1 MLEEI
6 LDFFNNEEIFVQGL
20 ELTEQTNFQGWQNKV
35 ILGDCLDVLARFPSE
50 SIDLIITSPP
60 YADSRKKTYGGIS
73 PDEYTDWFLSRAI
86 ELKRVLKPEGSFI
99 LNIKE
104 KVVNGER
111 HPYVLNLILGMQN
124 QGWLWTEEYIWHKK
138 NSYPGK
144 WSNRFRDSWER
155 CLHFNKQKKFNMYQE
170 SVMVPMGDW
179 AKSRL
184 KKLSETDKQRDSS
197 KVGSGFGKNI
207 ANWLERSMA
216 YPTNVLYMSTE
227 CGNKNH
233 SAAFPKSLPS
243 WFIKLFT
250 KPGDIVLDPFVGSGT
265 TCVAAKELSRN
276 YIGIEIKEEYC
287 NLAVSNIKQAKFNSQ
302 ISASISKNEGFE
314 LDQDTSMSNIYQV
327 YYDYLVENV
336 LNPFYEKRFDKLKKL
351 KLKNV
356 LKRKNPYLFKAKNIE
371 LAGEF
376 VKSIV
381 DAYLSSQEETIFGN
395 LLEYFAVFVS
405 STLYNGFKSDLNSV
419 DLEFE
424 RDGYY
429 YIVGIKSGTN
439 WGNSDQI
446 NRMKDNFKRARIILR
461 EKGISGEIVAVNGCM
476 YGKDSNP
483 LKDKKKFKKTIID
496 EEPDKIYYKY
506 AGQDFWSFISGDD
519 NLYQQIVVPIDK
531 EAKRKDELFKAT
543 YAAKV
548 NEMTADFTN
557 YFMINHQIDWV
568 KLVDYV
574 SKRGEVLLEPSSKQ
588 TVLPFEEDIN
598 SSEEDAD
605 EDILDLS
612 DALDFEDMK
621 IENDK

>member
-1 MLEEI
+1 MVETLNI
-6 LDFFNNEEIFVQGL
+6 FGQKDNFVQRL
-20 ELTEQTNFQGWQNKV
+20 ELIEQDKPHSWQNKV
-35 ILGDCLDVLARFPSE
+35 ILGDCLNVLAKLPSE
-50 SIDLIITSPP
+50 SIDLIVTSPP

-73 PDEYTDWFLSRAI
+73 PDEYTNWFLARAI

-184 KKLSETDKQRDSS
+184 KKLSETDKQRDNS

-216 YPTNVLYMSTE
+216 YPTNVLHLSTE
-227 CGNKNH
+227 CSNRNH
-233 SAAFPKSLPS
+233 SATFPKSLPS

-250 KPGDIVLDPFVGSGT
+250 KQGDIVLDPFLGSGT
-265 TCVAAKELSRN
+265 TCVAAKELGRN

-287 NLAVSNIKQAKFNSQ
+287 NLAISNIMQTTFDLQNLNNTSMN
-302 ISASISKNEGFE
+302 KNFE
-314 LDQDTSMSNIYQV
+314 VLQEPSMSNNDQKYH
-327 YYDYLVENV
+327 DYLVNQV
-336 LNPFYEKRFDKLKKL
+336 LNPFYAKRFDKLKEL
-351 KLKNV
+351 KLTDV
-356 LKRKNPYLFKAKNIE
+356 LRRKNPYLFKAKNIE
-371 LAGEF
+371 IAGDF
-376 VKSIV
+376 VKSII

-395 LLEYFAVFVS
+395 LLEGFAIFVS
-405 STLYNGFKSDLNSV
+405 SNLYGGFKSELKSV
-419 DLEFE
+419 DLEFKK
-424 RDGYY
+424 DDSY

-446 NRMKDNFKRARIILR
+446 NAMKNNFKKAKEILR
-461 EKGISGEIVAVNGCM
+461 ERGISCEIIAVNGCM

-483 LKDKKKFKKTIID
+483 LKNKKKINKKTVN
-496 EEPDKIYYKY
+496 EEADKVYYKY
-506 AGQDFWSFISGDD
+506 AGQEFWSFLSGDE
-519 NLYQQIVVPIDK
+519 NLYQEIIVPINQ
-531 EAKRKDELFKAT
+531 EAKKKDELFKET
-543 YAAKV
+543 YYEKI
-548 NEMTADFTN
+548 NEMTADFTK
-557 YFMINHQIDWV
+557 YFITNNRIDWV
-568 KLVDYV
+568 KLIDYV
-574 SKRGEVLLEPSSKQ
+574 SKRGEFLLESLGEQ
-588 TVLPFEEDIN
+588 IALPFEENID
-598 SSEEDAD
+598 SFEDGAD

-612 DALDFEDMK
+612 DALDFEECED
-621 IENDK
+621 

>member
-1 MLEEI
+1 MVDVTRSLFEVDETR
-6 LDFFNNEEIFVQGL
+6 EIFIRDL
-20 ELTEQTNFQGWQNKV
+20 KIIDSKDPHSWTNKI
-35 ILGDCLDVLARFPSE
+35 ILGDCLKVLQKIPPE

-73 PDEYTDWFLSRAI
+73 PDEYVGWFLLISL

-111 HPYVLNLILGMQN
+111 HPYVLNLILEMQN

-155 CLHFNKQKKFNMYQE
+155 CLHFNKQKKFKMFQE
-170 SVMVPMGDW
+170 TVMVPMGDW

-184 KKLSETDKQRDSS
+184 KRLSETDMRRDAS
-197 KVGSGFGKNI
+197 KVESGFGKNI
-207 ANWLERSMA
+207 SNWVERKMA
-216 YPTNVLYMSTE
+216 YPTNVLHLATE

-233 SAAFPKSLPS
+233 SAAFPKALPL
-243 WFIKLFT
+243 WFIRLFT
-250 KPGDIVLDPFVGSGT
+250 ESGDTVLDPFLGSGT
-265 TCVAAKELSRN
+265 TCVAAKELGRN
-276 YIGIEIKEEYC
+276 YVGIEMNEKYC
-287 NLAVSNIKQAKFNSQ
+287 ELAVHNTEQAKFNSQ
-302 ISASISKNEGFE
+302 RLSVHSRDS
-314 LDQDTSMSNIYQV
+314 IYQSEEYNFMSESIYQT

-336 LNPFYEKRFDKLKKL
+336 LTPFYEKRFEKLSKL
-351 KLKNV
+351 RLLDV

-371 LAGEF
+371 LASDF

-395 LLEYFAVFVS
+395 LLENFAIFVS
-405 STLYNGFKSDLNSV
+405 STLYNGSKSELNSI

-424 RDGYY
+424 RDNCY
-429 YIVGIKSGTN
+429 YIVGIKSGTS

-446 NRMKDNFKRARIILR
+446 NKMKDNFKKARSILR
-461 EKGISGEIVAVNGCM
+461 DRGVKGEIVAVNGCM

-483 LKDKKKFKKTIID
+483 LKDKKKLKKGTID

-506 AGQDFWSFISGDD
+506 AGQEFWQFLSNDE
-519 NLYQQIVVPIDK
+519 NLYQEIIIPIDK
-531 EAKRKDELFKAT
+531 EAKQKDELFKAT

-557 YFMINHQIDWV
+557 YFTRNYHIDWA
-568 KLVDYV
+568 KLIDYV
-574 SKRGEVLLEPSSKQ
+574 SKKGKVLLEPSQEQ
-588 TVLPFEEDIN
+588 TSLLLDEELDSEDIF
-598 SSEEDAD
+598 
-605 EDILDLS
+605 DLS
-612 DALDFEDMK
+612 DALDLKDY
-621 IENDK
+621 

>member
-1 MLEEI
+1 
-6 LDFFNNEEIFVQGL
+6 
-20 ELTEQTNFQGWQNKV
+20 
-35 ILGDCLDVLARFPSE
+35 
-50 SIDLIITSPP
+50 
-60 YADSRKKTYGGIS
+60 
-73 PDEYTDWFLSRAI
+73 
-86 ELKRVLKPEGSFI
+86 
-99 LNIKE
+99 
-104 KVVNGER
+104 
-111 HPYVLNLILGMQN
+111 
-124 QGWLWTEEYIWHKK
+124 
-138 NSYPGK
+138 
-144 WSNRFRDSWER
+144 
-155 CLHFNKQKKFNMYQE
+155 MYQE

-184 KKLSETDKQRDSS
+184 KKLSETDKQRDDS

-216 YPTNVLYMSTE
+216 YPTNVLHLSTE
-227 CGNKNH
+227 CSNRNH

-250 KPGDIVLDPFVGSGT
+250 KPDDIVLDPFLGSGT
-265 TCVAAKELSRN
+265 TCVAAKELGRN
-276 YIGIEIKEEYC
+276 YIGVEIKEEYC
-287 NLAVSNIKQAKFNSQ
+287 NLAVSNITQVKFNSQ
-302 ISASISKNEGFE
+302 AANGISRNENFE
-314 LDQDTSMSNIYQV
+314 VEQESSMSNIYQV
-327 YYDYLVENV
+327 YYEYLVENV

-351 KLKNV
+351 KLKDV

-395 LLEYFAVFVS
+395 LLEGFAVFVS

-424 RDGYY
+424 RDGFY

-446 NRMKDNFKRARIILR
+446 NRMKDNFKKARRILR
-461 EKGISGEIVAVNGCM
+461 EKGVSSEIVAVNGCM

-483 LKDKKKFKKTIID
+483 LKNKKKSKKTVVD
-496 EEPDKIYYKY
+496 EEPDKVYYKY
-506 AGQDFWSFISGDD
+506 AGQDFWNFISGDD
-519 NLYQQIVVPIDK
+519 NLYQEIIVPIDQ
-531 EAKRKDELFKAT
+531 EAKKKDELFKAT

-548 NEMTADFTN
+548 NEMTADFTS
-557 YFMINHQIDWV
+557 YFMINYQIDWV

-574 SKRGEVLLEPSSKQ
+574 SKRGEVLLEPSREQ
-588 TVLPFEEDIN
+588 IALPLEENIDSFEDG
-598 SSEEDAD
+598 AD

-612 DALDFEDMK
+612 DALDFEECED
-621 IENDK
+621 

>member
-1 MLEEI
+1 MLGETLNI
-6 LDFFNNEEIFVQGL
+6 FGDEEIFVQEL
-20 ELTEQTNFQGWQNKV
+20 ELIEKHNPQSWQDKV
-35 ILGDCLDVLARFPSE
+35 ILGDCLSVLTKLPSE
-50 SIDLIITSPP
+50 SVDLIITSPP

-73 PDEYTDWFLSRAI
+73 PDEYTDWFLTRAN
-86 ELKRVLKPEGSFI
+86 ELKRALKPEGSFI

-111 HPYVLNLILGMQN
+111 HPYVLNLILGMQE

-179 AKSRL
+179 ARSRL
-184 KKLSETDKQRDSS
+184 KKLSETDKQRDNSR
-197 KVGSGFGKNI
+197 VGSGFGKNI
-207 ANWLERSMA
+207 SNWLERSMA
-216 YPTNVLYMSTE
+216 YPTNVLHLSTE
-227 CGNKNH
+227 CSNRNH

-250 KPGDIVLDPFVGSGT
+250 KPGDIVLDPFLGSGT
-265 TCVAAKELSRN
+265 TCVAAKELGRS

-287 NLAVSNIKQAKFNSQ
+287 NLAISSIKQAKFASQ
-302 ISASISKNEGFE
+302 MSDSSSKNEDFE
-314 LDQDTSMSNIYQV
+314 MGRDTSMSSIYQI

-351 KLKNV
+351 KLKDV
-356 LKRKNPYLFKAKNIE
+356 LRRKNPYLFKAKNIE

-395 LLEYFAVFVS
+395 LLESFAVFVS
-405 STLYNGFKSDLNSV
+405 STLYNGFKSDLNSI

-424 RDGYY
+424 RDGFY
-429 YIVGIKSGTN
+429 YIIGIKSGTN

-446 NRMKDNFKRARIILR
+446 NRMKDNFKKARRILR
-461 EKGISGEIVAVNGCM
+461 ERGVNSEIIAINGCM

-483 LKDKKKFKKTIID
+483 LKNKRKFKNTVVD
-496 EEPDKIYYKY
+496 EEADKVYYKY

-519 NLYQQIVVPIDK
+519 NLYQEIIVPIDK
-531 EAKRKDELFKAT
+531 EAKKKDELFKAT

-548 NEMTADFTN
+548 NEMTADFTS
-557 YFMINHQIDWV
+557 YFMLNYQIDWV

-574 SKRGEVLLEPSSKQ
+574 SKRGEVLLEPSNQQ
-588 TVLPFEEDIN
+588 TVLTFGEDISFCEEDVY
-598 SSEEDAD
+598 
-605 EDILDLS
+605 EDILDLA
-612 DALDFEDMK
+612 DALDFE
-621 IENDK
+621 EHEG